1 LSFYLAVTGHSRFVP
16 PGDFKAANKKRL
28 RSLPTHVTTP
38 PTAVQETI
46 VAKEDE
52 DYIDDM
58 LQKVHF
64 FFFDY

>member
-1 LSFYLAVTGHSRFVP
+1 
-16 PGDFKAANKKRL
+16 
-28 RSLPTHVTTP
+28 VTTP